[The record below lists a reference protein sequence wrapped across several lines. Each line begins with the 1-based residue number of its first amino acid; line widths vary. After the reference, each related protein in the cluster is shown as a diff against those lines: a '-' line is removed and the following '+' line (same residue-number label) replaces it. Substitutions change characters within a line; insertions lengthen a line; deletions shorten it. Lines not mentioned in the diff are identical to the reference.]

1 MPFDSS
7 SVLLERHRSGD
18 PTAFVTLVE
27 GHQGELL
34 RLARGLLGR
43 GSAFEDVV
51 QEAFMRLAQSPP
63 VIPETVLGD
72 ADVERAHLS
81 SWLYKV
87 TRNLCMDV
95 IRSETRRKR
104 RERSVAQPDRHTGGI
119 LEVEAG
125 DTRQAVERSL
135 GRLPEDQ
142 REVLVAEVLEG
153 LVDVDQRLREREDLR
168 VARRVAVD
176 AAAASGSTVV
186 DGAGALRWHAGGAW
200 TSADGAPG
208 VAGYRY
214 YWDAIHP
221 TRLGHAVLAAAIA
234 PTAAE
239 LLGQDPPR

>member
-7 SVLLERHRSGD
+7 AVLLERHRSGE

-63 VIPETVLGD
+63 VIPEAALGD
-72 ADVERAHLS
+72 VDVERAHLS
-81 SWLYKV
+81 SWLHTV

-104 RERSVAQPDRHTGGI
+104 RERSVAQPDHHTGGI

-135 GRLPEDQ
+135 ERLPEDQ
-142 REVLVAEVLEG
+142 REVLVLRLLAEKSYREISEITGKKVGTVGWLVSVG
-153 LVDVDQRLREREDLR
+153 LK
-168 VARRVAVD
+168 
-176 AAAASGSTVV
+176 
-186 DGAGALRWHAGGAW
+186 ALC
-200 TSADGAPG
+200 
-208 VAGYRY
+208 VE
-214 YWDAIHP
+214 
-221 TRLGHAVLAAAIA
+221 LG
-234 PTAAE
+234 P
-239 LLGQDPPR
+239 LLGGEPDLGMGLAQGELS

>member
-7 SVLLERHRSGD
+7 AVLLERHRSGD

-43 GSAFEDVV
+43 GSTFEDVV

-63 VIPETVLGD
+63 VIPEAVLGD
-72 ADVERAHLS
+72 VDVERAHLS
-81 SWLYKV
+81 SWLHKV

-104 RERSVAQPDRHTGGI
+104 RESSVAQPDRHTGGI

-142 REVLVAEVLEG
+142 REVLVLRLLAEKSYREISEITGKKVGTVGWLVSVG
-153 LVDVDQRLREREDLR
+153 LK
-168 VARRVAVD
+168 
-176 AAAASGSTVV
+176 
-186 DGAGALRWHAGGAW
+186 ALC
-200 TSADGAPG
+200 
-208 VAGYRY
+208 VE
-214 YWDAIHP
+214 
-221 TRLGHAVLAAAIA
+221 LG
-234 PTAAE
+234 P
-239 LLGQDPPR
+239 LLGGEPNLGTGLAQGELS